1 MSNLNYNV
9 TKYDYQMTY
18 ICEKSEEEVER
29 PEPVPMPEPEPE
41 VEEEEEEG
49 PNFSLSNSTVTWE
62 TCEKDKHCQDSFVC
76 VLMLVRDNDT
86 DGTGFGCANELF
98 CQGSG
103 TWIDSQND
111 TY

>member
-18 ICEKSEEEVER
+18 LCETFGEEIEEPE
-29 PEPVPMPEPEPE
+29 PEPVVEPE
-41 VEEEEEEG
+41 VEEAEG
-49 PNFSLSNSTVTWE
+49 PNLSLSNSTVTWE
-62 TCEKDKHCQDSFVC
+62 TCEKDKHCQDSYVC
-76 VLMLVRDNDT
+76 VLFLLNDK
-86 DGTGFGCANELF
+86 DAYGSGFGCANELF

>member
-1 MSNLNYNV
+1 MDNLNYNV

-18 ICEKSEEEVER
+18 LCETSGEEIEE
-29 PEPVPMPEPEPE
+29 PEPEPVVEPE
-41 VEEEEEEG
+41 VEEEEG

-62 TCEKDKHCQDSFVC
+62 TCEKDKHCQNSYVC
-76 VLMLVRDNDT
+76 VLVLVG
-86 DGTGFGCANELF
+86 DGTGFSCANELF

-103 TWIDSQND
+103 TWIDTQNT

>member
-18 ICEKSEEEVER
+18 ICEKFEEVIEEPE
-29 PEPVPMPEPEPE
+29 PEPVPE
-41 VEEEEEEG
+41 VEEEES

-62 TCEKDKHCQDSFVC
+62 TCEKDKHCQDSYVC
-76 VLMLVRDNDT
+76 VLMIVRDNAT

-103 TWIDSQND
+103 TWIDSAND